1 MTSKKTEQATFGGG
15 CFWGVEESF
24 RTLPGV
30 IETSVGYMGGIT
42 ENPTYEQVS
51 TDNTGHAEVV
61 HIIFDP
67 EQITYETLVKKFF
80 AVHDPTTINR
90 QGPDIGTQ
98 YRSVIFYHS
107 EGQKEISQ
115 KIKSDLDNQGVF
127 TAPIVTEILPALPYY
142 KAEDY
147 HQQYL
152 LKRGLA
158 SCHI

>member
-1 MTSKKTEQATFGGG
+1 MTSKKTEQATVGGG

-127 TAPIVTEILPALPYY
+127 TAPIVTEILPA
-142 KAEDY
+142 
-147 HQQYL
+147 
-152 LKRGLA
+152 
-158 SCHI
+158 